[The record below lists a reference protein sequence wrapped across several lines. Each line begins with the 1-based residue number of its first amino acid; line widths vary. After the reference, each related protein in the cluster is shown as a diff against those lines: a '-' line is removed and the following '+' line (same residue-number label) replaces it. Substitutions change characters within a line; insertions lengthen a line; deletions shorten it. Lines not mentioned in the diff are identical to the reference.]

1 MKHLMACTAL
11 FLILGVTFPAE
22 ARWSV
27 LQKDERGTLSFHV
40 ESLKLL
46 DKDRTVRVYERWQ
59 PKDSNISGTVMHN
72 EYDFH
77 LKQWRT
83 RSKFTVTPSGKKG
96 KGTRKIGPW
105 QPLSALT
112 PTMTHARYYRDYAQ
126 LNGPWTF
133 VKTIPRLGRKWIN
146 PKSIRKTGT
155 ERYEVWEKTEL
166 RRSVAGTKV
175 LLSLTEYDLRKET
188 AETKYLSNFDASG
201 YMTSHAATKDR
212 WSRKTDTYGEY
223 IGDAVK
229 KHYEKKEM

>member
-11 FLILGVTFPAE
+11 CLILGVTFPAE

-59 PKDSNISGTVMHN
+59 PKDSSISGTVMHN

-96 KGTRKIGPW
+96 KGTRKSVHGNRFR
-105 QPLSALT
+105 PL
-112 PTMTHARYYRDYAQ
+112 HQ
-126 LNGPWTF
+126 Q
-133 VKTIPRLGRKWIN
+133 
-146 PKSIRKTGT
+146 
-155 ERYEVWEKTEL
+155 
-166 RRSVAGTKV
+166 
-175 LLSLTEYDLRKET
+175 
-188 AETKYLSNFDASG
+188 
-201 YMTSHAATKDR
+201 
-212 WSRKTDTYGEY
+212 
-223 IGDAVK
+223 
-229 KHYEKKEM
+229 

>member
-1 MKHLMACTAL
+1 MRHEAFDGLYSLC
-11 FLILGVTFPAE
+11 LILGVTFPAE

-59 PKDSNISGTVMHN
+59 PKDSSISGTVMHN

-133 VKTIPRLGRKWIN
+133 VKTIPRLVGNGSIQKAFEKQERN
-146 PKSIRKTGT
+146 AMKSGK
-155 ERYEVWEKTEL
+155 
-166 RRSVAGTKV
+166 RRSCAAAWQ
-175 LLSLTEYDLRKET
+175 EQ
-188 AETKYLSNFDASG
+188 KYFFP
-201 YMTSHAATKDR
+201 
-212 WSRKTDTYGEY
+212 
-223 IGDAVK
+223 
-229 KHYEKKEM
+229 